1 MFGKAALLLAPVAA
15 GAFYCG
21 GGFDAGY
28 KREVAGSPAQ
38 VMAALQDLDISE
50 QPGSPGT
57 DPSRSGGVAPVFRTE
72 PGPDGISFVVMSGD
86 QVATRMTAR
95 LEPLDGGARTR
106 VTALVERGDA
116 PDDRTSPA
124 FRSVGITMGLFTSA
138 LDDELN
144 ELERPPSRTAE
155 ECAEL
160 ERTMFAGQ
168 PPAEG
173 LKAIVRV
180 HQMAAEMER
189 NGCSTRGGGGGGS
202 GEAFRPMESQMQP
215 APPALPSSSSS
226 SSSSGGS
233 WGTQARPAP
242 AATNSA
248 GWGTGAR

>member
-1 MFGKAALLLAPVAA
+1 MLGKAALLLAPMAA
-15 GAFYCG
+15 GAFYFG

-38 VMAALQDLDISE
+38 VMAALQDLDIRE

-144 ELERPPSRTAE
+144 ELERPPSKTAE

-160 ERTMFAGQ
+160 ERNMFAGQ

-189 NGCSTRGGGGGGS
+189 NGCSTRGNS
-202 GEAFRPMESQMQP
+202 GEAFRPMESQMGP
-215 APPALPSSSSS
+215 APAAPPNSS
-226 SSSSGGS
+226 SSSSGSGGSS
-233 WGTQARPAP
+233 WGTQAGPAP